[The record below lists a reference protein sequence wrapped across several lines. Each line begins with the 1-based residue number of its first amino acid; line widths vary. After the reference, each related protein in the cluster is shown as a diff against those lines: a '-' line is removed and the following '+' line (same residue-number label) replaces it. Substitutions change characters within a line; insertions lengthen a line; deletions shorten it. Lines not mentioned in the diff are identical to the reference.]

1 MHGMLYWS
9 VSVASVVLASSV
21 SVVTSFWEHVMVVVE
36 VCSTAD
42 ETKGD
47 GSHSHLPTLA
57 VDSLIHC

>member
-1 MHGMLYWS
+1 M
-9 VSVASVVLASSV
+9 ANVVLASSV

-57 VDSLIHC
+57 ADSLIHC